1 MNIGIP
7 RELKRHEYRVG
18 LTPVGARELT
28 AAGHRVLVESDAG
41 SGSGFTDDAYAVTGA
56 EIVPSAADVWGAAD
70 LVVKVKEP
78 IAAEFPRMRDGQVL
92 FTYLHL
98 AADRAA
104 TDALLAAG
112 VTAIAYETVQ
122 LASGALPLLAPM
134 SEVAGRM
141 ASQVG
146 AGLLQH
152 TAGGTGV
159 LMGGIAGVPAAKVVV
174 LGAGVAGMSAAA
186 IAIGMQADVT
196 ILDRNIEK
204 LKEASAR
211 FGPAI
216 RTLASTRATVEESC
230 LQADLVIGAVL
241 IPGAAAPRLVSNEL
255 VSRMRPGSVLVDIA
269 IDQGGCF
276 EDSRATSHDDPTFAV
291 AGSTFYCVANMPGA
305 YPRTSTTALTNLTL
319 PYVLAIAEHG
329 WSSALGSDP
338 VLAKGLSTHAG
349 QLTNRDVASAH
360 ELPWTPLD
368 EILHPV
374 TAAS

>member
-1 MNIGIP
+1 MIIGIP
-7 RELKRHEYRVG
+7 RELKLHEYRVG

-28 AAGHRVLVESDAG
+28 SAGHRVLVETNAG
-41 SGSGFTDDAYAVTGA
+41 EGSGFTDDAYVLSGA
-56 EIVPSAADVWGAAD
+56 EIIQSAADVWAAAE
-70 LVVKVKEP
+70 LMVKVKEP
-78 IAAEFPRMRDGQVL
+78 IEVEFAMMRSGQVL

-98 AADRAA
+98 AADRPV
-104 TDALLAAG
+104 TEALLVAE

-146 AGLLQH
+146 AALLQH
-152 TAGGTGV
+152 NAGGTGV

-186 IAIGMQADVT
+186 IALGMQADVT

-204 LKEASAR
+204 LKEAVVR

-216 RTLASTRATVEESC
+216 RTLASTMATVEESC

-241 IPGAAAPRLVSNEL
+241 IPGATAPRLVSHEL
-255 VSRMRPGSVLVDIA
+255 VTRMRPGSVLVDIA

-276 EDSRATSHDDPTFAV
+276 EDSRATSHNDPTFTV

-319 PYVLAIAEHG
+319 PYIIAIAGRG
-329 WSSALGSDP
+329 WTAALAADP
-338 VLAKGLSTHAG
+338 VLAGGLSTHAG
-349 QLTNRDVASAH
+349 LLVNPDVAEAH
-360 ELPWTPLD
+360 ALPFTPI
-368 EILHPV
+368 EQILAPV
-374 TAAS
+374 GIVA